1 MSSNHTNL
9 LPYFNETTFFL
20 LVCVPNS
27 SIYYSIV
34 KFVGKENKK
43 KGKRA
48 RFSEEESKWE
58 TATMLFQKSKKKG
71 ELRVRRVRKK
81 KQKKLIK
88 KER

>member
-1 MSSNHTNL
+1 MINFFFLKSSNHTNP
-9 LPYFNETTFFL
+9 LPYFNEPTFFL

-34 KFVGKENKK
+34 KVVGEENKK
-43 KGKRA
+43 KRKERA

-71 ELRVRRVRKK
+71 S
-81 KQKKLIK
+81 
-88 KER
+88 